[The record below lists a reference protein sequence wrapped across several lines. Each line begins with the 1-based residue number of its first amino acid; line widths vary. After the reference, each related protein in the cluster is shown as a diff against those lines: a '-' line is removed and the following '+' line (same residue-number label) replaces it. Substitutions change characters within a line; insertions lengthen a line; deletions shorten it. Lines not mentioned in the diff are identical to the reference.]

1 MKYTVLF
8 AIAAV
13 ATVAAPQIAAMYATL
28 QSVALTLAT
37 LPGVN

>member
-1 MKYTVLF
+1 MRYGLIF
-8 AIAAV
+8 AALGIAI
-13 ATVAAPQIAAMYATL
+13 AAPQIAAMYATL